1 MVFIFPWLIL
11 SFIVFFL
18 QDFAIAFDE
27 NVGVILKNINEKYYH
42 VKRAGLKDL
51 TCTIKS
57 HQLDTFINK
66 DKKNTYGDVTFH
78 WKLPDKKKVI
88 ISCSP
93 HSPVLERERIEKEIL
108 LTMGDV
114 IVSRELQDIL
124 EGARISVE
132 QEDKL
137 YKLTAVFPD
146 ASEREKLYVIWMDD
160 TYTIQRIKIISNQ
173 GQVSYTFTYRKKNN
187 KLLIS
192 QIKEQYGKFNRIMH
206 FEYKKVNGYWLV
218 SKMDIFMFDRSGKP
232 SKQSNNAGSIQFSN
246 YKLNSG
252 IDDGLFE

>member
-1 MVFIFPWLIL
+1 MVFIFPWLII
-11 SFIVFFL
+11 SFVVFFL

-66 DKKNTYGDVTFH
+66 DNTYGDVTFY
-78 WKLPDKKKVI
+78 WKLPDKKKVV
-88 ISCSP
+88 ISCNARSP
-93 HSPVLERERIEKEIL
+93 APEREKIEKEIL
-108 LTMGDV
+108 LTIGDV
-114 IVSRELQDIL
+114 IVSRELQEIL
-124 EGARISVE
+124 ESARISVE
-132 QEDKL
+132 QEDIL
-137 YKLTAVFPD
+137 YKLTAVFHD

-160 TYTIQRIKIISNQ
+160 TYTIQRIKIILNQ
-173 GQVSYTFTYRKKNN
+173 RQVSYTFTYRKKNN

-192 QIKEQYGKFNRIMH
+192 QIKEQYEKFNRVMH
-206 FEYKKVNGYWLV
+206 FEYKKVSGYWLV

-232 SKQSNNAGSIQFSN
+232 SKQPKNAGSIQFSN